1 MNPPAQD
8 ALDPVMQGMLWAGGA
23 LVLIGAVFA
32 LRRSRYAVR
41 MVRGVL
47 YHWRSYRAMYRL
59 ELPEVGP
66 PVGFEGDRLLGT
78 VLMTIGYLLMGT
90 VLLFVAPG
98 WGALVFAL
106 GFVVVLAVAL
116 ARAR

>member
-1 MNPPAQD
+1 MNPAAQE
-8 ALDPVMQGMLWAGGA
+8 ALDPTMQGMLVVGMAMF
-23 LVLIGAVFA
+23 LIGSLFC
-32 LRRSRYAVR
+32 LRPSRYAVR

-47 YHWRSYRAMYRL
+47 WHWRSYRAMYRL
-59 ELPEVGP
+59 EIPEEGP
-66 PVGFEGDRLLGT
+66 PVGYESDRMIGI
-78 VLMTIGYLLMGT
+78 VAMTIGYLLMGT

-106 GFVVVLAVAL
+106 GLVAVLAIAL